1 MATSAPCALIPG
13 SNLVALA
20 SCKAAR
26 PSRIAGFVV
35 MARKMA
41 ENVPTRLRSQRLS
54 SGQG

>member
-13 SNLVALA
+13 SNLVVLA